1 MVQWFAANL
10 STIVIGLILLAIVVA
25 IVVHL
30 VRMKKKG
37 KSTCGC
43 GCSHCAMQGKC
54 HSDHTRN

>member
-10 STIVIGLILLAIVVA
+10 STIVIGLILLVIVVA

-54 HSDHTRN
+54 HSDHTRS